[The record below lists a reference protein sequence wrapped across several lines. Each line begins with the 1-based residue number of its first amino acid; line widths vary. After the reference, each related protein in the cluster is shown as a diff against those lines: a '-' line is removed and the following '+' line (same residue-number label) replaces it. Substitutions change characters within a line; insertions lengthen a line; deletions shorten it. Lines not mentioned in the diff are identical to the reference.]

1 MSYLPHLIAL
11 LVGAGLAVQVGM
23 NSTVRLAI
31 GSPVIATIVN
41 FGVGLIGLL
50 LLGLVVA
57 AVSWFASAPPAV
69 KPAGARATKPG
80 GEGKPAGPR
89 KIGAPRSANA
99 LVPSDQPDV
108 SADARPP
115 DARRESIVRTGL
127 GELQEMQQMN
137 QAVFDAAWK
146 TQDDEA
152 KAAVVPRMEAMW
164 KEAIGL
170 LREEFEKSVREADA
184 GVK

>member
-1 MSYLPHLIAL
+1 MTDSASRRP
-11 LVGAGLAVQVGM
+11 
-23 NSTVRLAI
+23 
-31 GSPVIATIVN
+31 
-41 FGVGLIGLL
+41 L
-50 LLGLVVA
+50 LLGLVLLMLIAVA
-57 AVSWFASAPPAV
+57 ANWFFASPTGP
-69 KPAGARATKPG
+69 KPAAPRSARAAAADKPG
-80 GEGKPAGPR
+80 AARPV
-89 KIGAPRSANA
+89 GAPRSANS
-99 LVPSDQPDV
+99 LKPSGQPDV

-115 DARRESIVRTGL
+115 DARREGIVRAGL

-137 QAVFDAAWK
+137 KAVFDDAAKRWNAQPRVKELIAEWKEVEAAWK